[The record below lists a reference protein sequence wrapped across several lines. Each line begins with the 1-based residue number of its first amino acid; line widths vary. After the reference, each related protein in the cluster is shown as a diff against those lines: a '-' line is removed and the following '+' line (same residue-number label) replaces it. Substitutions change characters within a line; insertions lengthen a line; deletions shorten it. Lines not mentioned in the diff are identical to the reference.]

1 MKTGFSF
8 IKFTA
13 LALAIVA
20 VASCKNGNSEAGY
33 SGTYHAIMPAADCP
47 GINTILRLDT
57 NGTYIIDRVY
67 IDRSN
72 SAYQEKGKY
81 TVSGDRLTL
90 ISDENDTTSLKAVD
104 GLLKWLDRQGNEIT
118 GDLAGNYTLKPG
130 GEILWP
136 DGNDGAYLT
145 GDWVEPVPGM
155 PGHTQGVSLKEDGTA
170 ESINMATLRYEQ
182 WDRTDNI
189 LFLKGKS
196 IGNGQTIDFTDTL
209 LIKGLTADSLTVIRD
224 GVEIRYARKTE

>member
-90 ISDENDTTSLKAVD
+90 ISDENDTTLLKAVD

-118 GDLAGNYTLKPG
+118 GDLADGYRLRRACG
-130 GEILWP
+130 IIMP
-136 DGNDGAYLT
+136 DGTSGAALT
-145 GDWVEPVPGM
+145 GEWIEPIPGM
-155 PGHTQGVSLKEDGTA
+155 PGQFQGISLKEKGRA
-170 ESINMATLRYEQ
+170 ESINMATLQYEN
-182 WDRTDNI
+182 WDRI
-189 LFLKGKS
+189 GGLLFLKGKS

-209 LIKGLTADSLTVIRD
+209 LIKGLTADSLTVVRD